1 VPYTVYILR
10 TSRDTLYTGI
20 AKDLEHRLE
29 EHRSKSVR
37 SAKYMRGMD
46 GFELVHTEKCE
57 SRGDALKREYE
68 IKQLR
73 RVEKEEL
80 IESGD
85 K

>member
-1 VPYTVYILR
+1 
-10 TSRDTLYTGI
+10 
-20 AKDLEHRLE
+20 
-29 EHRSKSVR
+29 
-37 SAKYMRGMD
+37 MRGMD